1 MKLMRKKR
9 SFLYILL
16 SLPLLILIVSLIQN
30 TWLRK
35 KEAVLDLL
43 PLVNADMQLGSAHFT
58 QSEEGVK
65 KWDLVADDVKYFKGN
80 DQMLL
85 TGLKV
90 SYFSEQ
96 NEPVVIES
104 KEGRFN
110 SKSGDI
116 EVFGDVIVRSADGD
130 TLSTDV
136 LKYSSDSELV
146 TTDEEITLKS
156 GSTTIK
162 GKGLTMDIKNNRV
175 VIKSDVDVTLYNSQL
190 RD

>member
-1 MKLMRKKR
+1 MRKKR

-16 SLPLLILIVSLIQN
+16 SLSLLILIISLVQN

-35 KEAVLDLL
+35 KEVVLELL

-58 QSEEGVK
+58 QSENGVK
-65 KWDLVADDVKYFKGN
+65 KWDLVADDVKYFKGK

-90 SYFSEQ
+90 SYYFPKQ

-104 KEGRFN
+104 REGRFD

-116 EVFGDVIVRSADGD
+116 EVFGDVIVISADGD
-130 TLSTDV
+130 TLSTDI
-136 LKYSSDSELV
+136 LKYSPDSELV

-156 GSTTIK
+156 GSTIIR
-162 GKGLTMDIKNNRV
+162 GKGLSMDIKNNRV
-175 VIKSDVDVTLYNSQL
+175 VIKSDVDVTFYNSQL
-190 RD
+190 RN

>member
-1 MKLMRKKR
+1 
-9 SFLYILL
+9 
-16 SLPLLILIVSLIQN
+16 
-30 TWLRK
+30 
-35 KEAVLDLL
+35 
-43 PLVNADMQLGSAHFT
+43 MQLGSAHFT

-65 KWDLVADDVKYFKGN
+65 KWDLVADDVKYFKGDN
-80 DQMLL
+80 QMLL
-85 TGLKV
+85 TRLKV
-90 SYFSEQ
+90 SYFPKQ

-116 EVFGDVIVRSADGD
+116 EVFGDVIVRSAGGD

-136 LKYSSDSELV
+136 LKYSPDSELV

-162 GKGLTMDIKNNRV
+162 GKGLSMDIKNNRV
-175 VIKSDVDVTLYNSQL
+175 VIKSDVDVMFYNSQL
-190 RD
+190 RN

>member
-1 MKLMRKKR
+1 MRKKR

-16 SLPLLILIVSLIQN
+16 SLSLLILIISLLQN

-35 KEAVLDLL
+35 KEVVLDLL

-58 QSEEGVK
+58 QSQEGVK
-65 KWDLVADDVKYFKGN
+65 KWDLVADDVKYFKGK

-90 SYFSEQ
+90 SYFLKQ

-104 KEGRFN
+104 REGRFD

-116 EVFGDVIVRSADGD
+116 EVFGDVIVISADGD

-136 LKYSSDSELV
+136 LKYSPDSELV

-156 GSTTIK
+156 GSTIIR
-162 GKGLTMDIKNNRV
+162 GKGLSMDIKNNRV
-175 VIKSDVDVTLYNSQL
+175 VIKSDVDVTFYNSQL
-190 RD
+190 KN